1 MKWTIPQ
8 LQKFRE
14 KGLTLNEIVDLSSLK
29 ELSPEVLG
37 VSPVKISGHAE
48 IDVARVVFHLMI
60 ECELTLPCARSLVP
74 VAYPIVVETSE
85 VFSFD
90 QTDDAGGVT
99 QIKQGEG
106 IDLYPI
112 VQEIILLEIPI
123 QVFAPEADQAK
134 GAPFSGQGWELV
146 LEENKQQKVDPRLA
160 KLAELLDNN
169 QD

>member
-14 KGLTLNEIVDLSSLK
+14 KGLKLNEVCDFSSLK
-29 ELSPEVLG
+29 ELDSEVLA
-37 VSPVKISGHAE
+37 VSPVTISGHAE
-48 IDVARVVFHLMI
+48 IEVARVVFHLVI

-74 VAYPIVVETSE
+74 VAYPIYVETSE

-90 QTDDAGGVT
+90 QTDDSDGVT
-99 QIKQGEG
+99 HVQQGEG
-106 IDLYPI
+106 IDLYPVI
-112 VQEIILLEIPI
+112 EEIILLEIPI
-123 QVFAPEADQAK
+123 QVFAPEEDQAK

-146 LEENKQQKVDPRLA
+146 LDENKKQKVDPRLA